1 MICRQAV
8 SAKDDD
14 DDEDDEKENPSVSH
28 TFDSHKPCHIN
39 LLSPA
44 MATECL

>member
-8 SAKDDD
+8 SAKDD

-28 TFDSHKPCHIN
+28 TFDSHKPFHIN

-44 MATECL
+44 MAPECL